1 MEVGDLVKEIVTDPV
16 WRLYNDTVGVVIR
29 PADDDM
35 IMKPGATPADMGLV
49 ARPAFGKV
57 HHWLVAWGTGDV
69 HIMNIADIEVLN
81 ASR

>member
-1 MEVGDLVKEIVTDPV
+1 MQVGDLVKEIVTDPV

-35 IMKPGATPADMGLV
+35 GLV
-49 ARPAFGKV
+49 ASSRTRFSGKI

-69 HIMNIADIEVLN
+69 HIMNITDIEVVN
-81 ASR
+81 ENR

>member
-1 MEVGDLVKEIVTDPV
+1 MQIGDLVKEIVTDPV

-35 IMKPGATPADMGLV
+35 GLV
-49 ARPAFGKV
+49 ARPAFGKI

-69 HIMNIADIEVLN
+69 HIMNITDIEVVN
-81 ASR
+81 ESR